1 MSQTQPNVPP
11 DAPEPE
17 VPQPPLPDWAKV
29 PRMIA
34 LSTIAYKRDLP
45 RLLNERPRQWVAY
58 NGDRCLGFARKQ
70 IDLCERCLGLGLKDD
85 EFIVRLVIPWDPD
98 EVDPE
103 EYMT

>member
-11 DAPEPE
+11 DVPEPE

-45 RLLNERPRQWVAY
+45 RLLKERPGQWIAY
-58 NGDRCLGFARKQ
+58 SGDRCLGFARRE
-70 IDLCERCLGLGLKDD
+70 IDLHRRCIKLGLKDD
-85 EFIVRLVIPWDPD
+85 EFITRIVESWDPD
-98 EVDPE
+98 EVDP
-103 EYMT
+103 

>member
-11 DAPEPE
+11 DVPEPE

-45 RLLNERPRQWVAY
+45 RLLSGGRRVGVSSRCDRGTARRFEPSYRLRVRVPWCERHRW
-58 NGDRCLGFARKQ
+58 RCLAF
-70 IDLCERCLGLGLKDD
+70 E
-85 EFIVRLVIPWDPD
+85 
-98 EVDPE
+98 
-103 EYMT
+103 